1 MDTWLPISLSLP
13 STTYQAA
20 FKILLWRN
28 KKILE
33 KKHPQTNTWWWKWWQ
48 VSLEE
53 VQLSTS
59 SNHSRNCQL
68 INQIHAEFLG
78 SFVVPLEYEQT
89 LEESLQVERQRLKRM
104 KKLIGNWNSAGS
116 RKNVSRA
123 RIIKSERWETWAFE
137 TMNCPNWSVL

>member
-1 MDTWLPISLSLP
+1 M
-13 STTYQAA
+13 
-20 FKILLWRN
+20 
-28 KKILE
+28 
-33 KKHPQTNTWWWKWWQ
+33 
-48 VSLEE
+48 SLEE

-123 RIIKSERWETWAFE
+123 RIIKSER
-137 TMNCPNWSVL
+137 